1 MSRNQKYHN
10 SIVPGNAN
18 AVAVTGKSD
27 YDLSFAL
34 KNFKRKIKNSGIL
47 EHVKENRTFSKPSVK
62 HRAKMI
68 KAKYIQKI
76 KDMHRD
82 D

>member
-1 MSRNQKYHN
+1 MSRNQKYHT
-10 SIVPGNAN
+10 SIVPGVAN
-18 AVAVTGKSD
+18 AVAVTGKTD

-34 KNFKRKIKNSGIL
+34 KNFKRKVKNSGIL
-47 EHVKENRTFSKPSVK
+47 EHVKENRTFTKPSVK
-62 HRAKMI
+62 HRVKMI
-68 KAKYIQKI
+68 NAKYIQKI

>member
-1 MSRNQKYHN
+1 MSRNQKYHT
-10 SIVPGNAN
+10 SIVPGIAN
-18 AVAVTGKSD
+18 AVAVIGNSD

-34 KNFKRKIKNSGIL
+34 KNFKLKVKNSGIL
-47 EHVKENRTFSKPSVK
+47 EHVKENRTFTKPSVK
-62 HRAKMI
+62 HRVKMI
-68 KAKYIQKI
+68 NAKYIQKI

>member
-1 MSRNQKYHN
+1 MSRNQKYHT
-10 SIVPGNAN
+10 SIVPGIAN
-18 AVAVTGKSD
+18 AVAVIGNSD

-34 KNFKRKIKNSGIL
+34 KNFKLKVKNSGIL
-47 EHVKENRTFSKPSVK
+47 EHVKENRTFTTPSAK